1 MLTAILIDD
10 ETNSRAALRKKIAA
24 SCPNLLIVQECNNGL
39 EGITAIQQYK
49 PHIVFLDIEMPHMN
63 GFSMIEQLKEKNFDL
78 VFTTAYNQ
86 YAINAIRMG
95 AFDYLVKPV
104 DVSELVAVVA
114 RITQKKQTQQN
125 DERLQILLHEIKDNN
140 GAAPKK
146 IAVATQE
153 GLEILSIDTVV
164 YMEAVGNYTQIY
176 FTVGKPLLASK
187 TLKDFE
193 EILQNAGFFR
203 IHNASLVNVAF
214 IKKYIRGDGG
224 QVILL
229 NDTILDVARRRKE
242 ELVEMLIKMAPKI

>member
-39 EGITAIQQYK
+39 EGIAAIQQYK

-114 RITQKKQTQQN
+114 RITQKKQIVIFVNPIFNTT
-125 DERLQILLHEIKDNN
+125 KD
-140 GAAPKK
+140 
-146 IAVATQE
+146 
-153 GLEILSIDTVV
+153 
-164 YMEAVGNYTQIY
+164 
-176 FTVGKPLLASK
+176 
-187 TLKDFE
+187 
-193 EILQNAGFFR
+193 
-203 IHNASLVNVAF
+203 
-214 IKKYIRGDGG
+214 
-224 QVILL
+224 
-229 NDTILDVARRRKE
+229 
-242 ELVEMLIKMAPKI
+242 